1 MKDNSS
7 PTEARRQQFPP
18 SAMPALSFPPSAHP
32 EPVEG
37 ACPEALTKEV
47 CPELDEGGHPGAASR
62 TRRHAESLPRT

>member
-7 PTEARRQQFPP
+7 PTEARWKQFPP

-37 ACPEALTKEV
+37 ACPE
-47 CPELDEGGHPGAASR
+47 LDEGGHPGASR